1 MEKKSA
7 DFTISQDAV
16 NRYGP
21 AVAAALGGATL
32 GGALGNWRDAAGLGL
47 LSGGLGLAYGLTP
60 GEGFNDKWNFWKGY
74 INALRNGGVRGM
86 AEHWANQNPDV
97 VASMATDYVKK
108 NPDKVKSMIYNQV
121 TQNPQQAREM
131 LTPWVKEMR
140 GKFVA
145 SLPTPVGR
153 VGANRVI
160 PSEEKLTD
168 MLLAQLKSNL
178 KPAGQPAKATNAA
191 QPAKAPNAAQVAK
204 ATNAV
209 QGAGKPVG
217 APASPSSI
225 HTAPAPQKAPVQAP
239 VAVSE
244 AHALQAQPSPAVKTG
259 PNRMTNAY
267 EELRKAQNNRAQ
279 LPSVMM
285 PYIPGR

>member
-60 GEGFNDKWNFWKGY
+60 GEGFNDKWTFWKGY

-86 AEHWANQNPDV
+86 AEHWANQNPEV

-131 LTPWVKEMR
+131 IAPWVKEMR
-140 GKFVA
+140 GKFVG
-145 SLPTPVGR
+145 SLPTPALR
-153 VGANRVI
+153 VGVNGMI
-160 PSEEKLTD
+160 PSEERLTD
-168 MLLAQLKSNL
+168 MLLEQLKSNL
-178 KPAGQPAKATNAA
+178 KPVGQSAKAV
-191 QPAKAPNAAQVAK
+191 QPAK

-209 QGAGKPVG
+209 QGAGRPAG
-217 APASPSSI
+217 APASPSSAPTASTPQ
-225 HTAPAPQKAPVQAP
+225 TAPTQAP
-239 VAVSE
+239 VAVPASP
-244 AHALQAQPSPAVKTG
+244 APQVQPSPAVTSRPTQMAQAFEAL
-259 PNRMTNAY
+259 PNR
-267 EELRKAQNNRAQ
+267 QNQRAQ
-279 LPSVMM
+279 LPSYAA

>member
-60 GEGFNDKWNFWKGY
+60 GKGFNDKWTFWKGY

-86 AEHWANQNPDV
+86 AEHWANQNPNV

-131 LTPWVKEMR
+131 LTPWVKELR

-153 VGANRVI
+153 VGVNRMI
-160 PSEEKLTD
+160 PSEERLTD
-168 MLLAQLKSNL
+168 MLLEQLKRNL
-178 KPAGQPAKATNAA
+178 APAGQPAK
-191 QPAKAPNAAQVAK
+191 QPAK

-209 QGAGKPVG
+209 QGAGRPAG
-217 APASPSSI
+217 APASPSSAPTAAAPQ
-225 HTAPAPQKAPVQAP
+225 TAPTQAP
-239 VAVSE
+239 VAVPE
-244 AHALQAQPSPAVKTG
+244 APAPQAQPSPAVTSRPTQMTQAFEAL
-259 PNRMTNAY
+259 PNR
-267 EELRKAQNNRAQ
+267 QNQRTQ
-279 LPSVMM
+279 LPSYAA

>member
-108 NPDKVKSMIYNQV
+108 NPDKVKEMIYKQV

-131 LTPWVKEMR
+131 ITPWVKELR
-140 GKFVA
+140 GKFVG
-145 SLPTPVGR
+145 SVPTAVARAG
-153 VGANRVI
+153 VNGLV

-168 MLLAQLKSNL
+168 MLMAQLKSNL
-178 KPAGQPAKATNAA
+178 KPAGQPAKAM
-191 QPAKAPNAAQVAK
+191 
-204 ATNAV
+204 NAV

-217 APASPSSI
+217 APASPSSV

-239 VAVSE
+239 VAVPE
-244 AHALQAQPSPAVKTG
+244 APAPAVQPSPAVKTG

-267 EELRKAQNNRAQ
+267 EELRRAQNNRVP